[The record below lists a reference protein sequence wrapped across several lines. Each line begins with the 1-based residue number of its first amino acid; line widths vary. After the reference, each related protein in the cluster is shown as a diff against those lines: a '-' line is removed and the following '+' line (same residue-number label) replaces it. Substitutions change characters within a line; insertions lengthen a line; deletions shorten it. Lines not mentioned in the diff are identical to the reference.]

1 MSLSQQM
8 EALVIALV
16 VWQIFYVVARAFGC
30 TVNLF
35 VDRWIKSPTI
45 KAMLGVVPEHVLT
58 GRSADEPK
66 LTADPEVHQRRLDG
80 K

>member
-1 MSLSQQM
+1 M

-16 VWQIFYVVARAFGC
+16 VWHIFYAIARAFGC
-30 TVNLF
+30 TVNIL
-35 VDRWIKSPTI
+35 VDRWIKSSTI

-66 LTADPEVHQRRLDG
+66 LTADPEDHQRRLG
-80 K
+80 GQ